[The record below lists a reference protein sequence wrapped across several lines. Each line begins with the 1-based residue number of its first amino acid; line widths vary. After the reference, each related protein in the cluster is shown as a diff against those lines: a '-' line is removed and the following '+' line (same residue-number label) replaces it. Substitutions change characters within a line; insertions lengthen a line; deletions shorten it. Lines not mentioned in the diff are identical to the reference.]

1 MQTTLLRWLNSQAL
15 IKCPKTALIIGD
27 TVYMIP
33 NKSGSFFVE
42 TLIWVKKRKNA
53 KLGREEKG
61 KQDQCDQIKIAKC
74 L

>member
-42 TLIWVKKRKNA
+42 TLIWVKNRKM
-53 KLGREEKG
+53 
-61 KQDQCDQIKIAKC
+61 QS
-74 L
+74 